1 MSRRSN
7 QSRREVTGRRK
18 PVPLWRRI
26 FANRYDPQSRWVTF
40 ADVWENLKSTWFS
53 WTNRVP
59 PGSRLLY
66 RNGRIVGYGTQSRGR
81 RQ

>member
-1 MSRRSN
+1 MSRRRTG
-7 QSRREVTGRRK
+7 SRRGGHGRRD
-18 PVPLWRRI
+18 PVPLWPRL

-40 ADVWENLKSTWFS
+40 ADVWENLKAMWFS

-66 RNGRIVGYGTQSRGR
+66 RNGRIVGYSTQWRGKR
-81 RQ
+81 